1 MQDKPPLFNI
11 VLDGDVSDMV
21 SVTRKRPRTEPNHSF
36 NDPFGPPCERQ
47 QSDSIKSWSPDHRY
61 SPFRPRH
68 RISGPAR
75 GPAPAP
81 ECMYDS
87 GRPCGDVHG
96 TDSLRARAEPGSDSE
111 DEDGSVHGTDSRLE
125 PGSDVVHR
133 MSEHEDSVDDIDKE
147 QDRDEHDLGSYENV
161 DNLVQDTPDEFLDDG
176 YEEMFLKF
184 GHVWLAALVTHKVSI
199 TAASYLWRLA
209 FQWIGPILQKKREE
223 GVKGKIPQFDHL
235 RRKLMKKL
243 CPPVSIR
250 ACYKNLESGEVVT
263 PPPSEVNHVKAFSDI
278 NKFQKLS
285 EISSVKFKD
294 VLKIHRLINPRHQ
307 QDVSQITVDLSCDG
321 VADSKSSSVSM
332 DMYTICLLYTSPS
345 PRDGLLSRM
354 PSSA

>member
-1 MQDKPPLFNI
+1 M
-11 VLDGDVSDMV
+11 
-21 SVTRKRPRTEPNHSF
+21 
-36 NDPFGPPCERQ
+36 
-47 QSDSIKSWSPDHRY
+47 
-61 SPFRPRH
+61 
-68 RISGPAR
+68 
-75 GPAPAP
+75 
-81 ECMYDS
+81 
-87 GRPCGDVHG
+87 
-96 TDSLRARAEPGSDSE
+96 SE
-111 DEDGSVHGTDSRLE
+111 DE
-125 PGSDVVHR
+125 
-133 MSEHEDSVDDIDKE
+133 
-147 QDRDEHDLGSYENV
+147 DRDEHDVGSYENV
-161 DNLVQDTPDEFLDDG
+161 DDLVQDTPDEFLDDG

-209 FQWIGPILQKKREE
+209 FQWIGPILEKKKEQ

-332 DMYTICLLYTSPS
+332 DMYTISFPECRTVYPLAAIRPNDKSSIQFQDEFKVVIDDLKANNVNIRNVLADNPMRALMRNCKNHASYFSCEYCRASASYCYDDKGKKTTSLTK
-345 PRDGLLSRM
+345 R
-354 PSSA
+354 